1 MRFRDIYLGVGSVLV
16 LAVVFMSDPSVGL
29 ISQLPFGSSTLGLII
44 NIIISLFYIGLL
56 HYSRKALID
65 YIDMEVFFKKALESS
80 QGAGM
85 ALIGVGLIMVSISM
99 VVIAAAIK

>member
-85 ALIGVGLIMVSISM
+85 ALIGVGLIMISISL

>member
-85 ALIGVGLIMVSISM
+85 ALIGVGLIMASIAL
-99 VVIAAAIK
+99 VIVAAAIK

>member
-65 YIDMEVFFKKALESS
+65 YIDMEVFFKRALETS

-85 ALIGVGLIMVSISM
+85 ALIGVGLIMVSIAM
-99 VVIAAAIK
+99 VIVAAAIK

>member
-44 NIIISLFYIGLL
+44 NIIIMIIKKVIKFLVCLMVGEADV
-56 HYSRKALID
+56 ALTI
-65 YIDMEVFFKKALESS
+65 
-80 QGAGM
+80 
-85 ALIGVGLIMVSISM
+85 
-99 VVIAAAIK
+99 

>member
-65 YIDMEVFFKKALESS
+65 YIDMEVFFKKALETS

-85 ALIGVGLIMVSISM
+85 ALIGVGLIMVSIAM
-99 VVIAAAIK
+99 VIVAAAIK

>member
-1 MRFRDIYLGVGSVLV
+1 MRFRDIYLGVGSALV

-85 ALIGVGLIMVSISM
+85 ALIGVGLIMISISL

>member
-65 YIDMEVFFKKALESS
+65 YIDLEVFFKKALESS

-85 ALIGVGLIMVSISM
+85 ALIGVGLIMVSIAL
-99 VVIAAAIK
+99 VIVAAAIK

>member
-85 ALIGVGLIMVSISM
+85 ALIGVGLIMVSIAL
-99 VVIAAAIK
+99 VIVAAAIK

>member
-85 ALIGVGLIMVSISM
+85 ALIGMGLIMVSIAL
-99 VVIAAAIK
+99 VIVAAAIK

>member
-1 MRFRDIYLGVGSVLV
+1 MRFRDIYLSVGSVLV
-16 LAVVFMSDPSVGL
+16 FAVVFMSDPSVGL

-65 YIDMEVFFKKALESS
+65 YIDLEVFFKKSLESS

-85 ALIGVGLIMVSISM
+85 ALIGVGLIMTSIAL